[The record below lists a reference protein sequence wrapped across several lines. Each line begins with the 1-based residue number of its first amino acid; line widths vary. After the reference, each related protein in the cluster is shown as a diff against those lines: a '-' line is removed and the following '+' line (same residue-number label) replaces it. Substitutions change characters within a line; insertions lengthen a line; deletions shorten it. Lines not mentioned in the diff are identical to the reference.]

1 MFSCNLGIC
10 GQNHQGTIV
19 NLCRGG
25 GQVVSVLSFVS
36 EDPSS
41 NIAKVYIFLSNS
53 IKWAPKWT
61 PTKRN
66 LK

>member
-41 NIAKVYIFLSNS
+41 NIA
-53 IKWAPKWT
+53 
-61 PTKRN
+61 
-66 LK
+66 